1 MKKSINTSMIITSIL
16 VQAYIALS
24 RTWAIGDK
32 MYKNTKA
39 LAIRKAPS
47 LRPTVARP
55 A

>member
-32 MYKNTKA
+32 MYKNTRD
-39 LAIRKAPS
+39 LAVRKTPS